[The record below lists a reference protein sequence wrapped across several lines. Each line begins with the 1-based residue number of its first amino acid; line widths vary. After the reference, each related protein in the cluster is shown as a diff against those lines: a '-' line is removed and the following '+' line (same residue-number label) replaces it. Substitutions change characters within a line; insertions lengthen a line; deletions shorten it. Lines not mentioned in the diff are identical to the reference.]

1 MLSIT
6 IDGLKEG
13 PKTLDQLKGA
23 IILFRNDL
31 GAGKAV
37 MGDFTPTDFVMM
49 MKVFLSGNDE
59 ASMNIRA
66 AKVFAELM
74 PDLGDKDI
82 VDITDSDNPEK
93 NPFAA
98 FMKGMKEHE

>member
-6 IDGLKEG
+6 INGLKEG

-31 GAGKAV
+31 GAGKAI
-37 MGDFTPTDFVMM
+37 MGDFSPTDFVMM
-49 MKVFLSGNDE
+49 MKVFFSGNDD
-59 ASMNIRA
+59 ASMKIRV
-66 AKVFAELM
+66 AKMVAELV
-74 PDLGDKDI
+74 PDLGDEAL
-82 VDITDSDNPEK
+82 VDLSDTDNPEK

-98 FMKGMKEHE
+98 FMKGMNEHE

>member
-6 IDGLKEG
+6 IDGLKDG

-31 GAGKAV
+31 GAGKAI
-37 MGDFTPTDFVMM
+37 MGDFSPTDFVMM
-49 MKVFLSGNDE
+49 MKVFFSGNDE
-59 ASMNIRA
+59 ASMKIRA
-66 AKVFAELM
+66 AKMFAELM
-74 PDLGDKDI
+74 PNLGEEDL
-82 VDITDSDNPEK
+82 VDISDSDNPEK

-98 FMKGMKEHE
+98 FMEWMKKHE